1 MEPTNR
7 AFRFNL
13 WLIFLAVGVGLVLF
27 VAFYREGD
35 LARESLTESEETRQ
49 SQAQAPTGREPT
61 TPEATNSESATGQP
75 APAEATTRGASIET
89 PDLTASKLVRA
100 WNQGNSQEI
109 ADLFT
114 SDGVLTIANGS
125 RFQSRSEIAKTI
137 TEKQSGMLSETRLSN
152 TIDEV
157 SEIDA
162 DTALVKG
169 RYQLNGIKIL
179 GFSKAASGTFVL
191 RQLKRDGKWLISKAE
206 VRTGD
211 EG

>member
-49 SQAQAPTGREPT
+49 SQAPTGREP
-61 TPEATNSESATGQP
+61 
-75 APAEATTRGASIET
+75 TTRGASIET

-114 SDGVLTIANGS
+114 SDGVL
-125 RFQSRSEIAKTI
+125 
-137 TEKQSGMLSETRLSN
+137 
-152 TIDEV
+152 
-157 SEIDA
+157 
-162 DTALVKG
+162 
-169 RYQLNGIKIL
+169 RYRMDLNFNPGPKL
-179 GFSKAASGTFVL
+179 P
-191 RQLKRDGKWLISKAE
+191 KR
-206 VRTGD
+206 
-211 EG
+211 